1 MDEQN
6 LEEEVDTLEY
16 VLDNLSAMVYHLKNI
31 SSKEYTYVIS
41 QMQEVLNDLDY
52 ILIEKEEAL
61 DNYNEQQLIE
71 SRLERYERELEYRK
85 NQGF

>member
-31 SSKEYTYVIS
+31 SSKEYVYVIS